1 MNQSNSPLG
10 KDLVGLE
17 SLSAEQILTILNTAE
32 PFKEISER
40 RIKKVPVLRGKH
52 NREPLLRGIH
62 PHPGIVRIRREATER
77 GHGEHC
83 VERVLGGQ
91 GGDLVDTARNLE
103 AMRIDMVVIRHGSS
117 GAAKF
122 LAERIPSNVINAG
135 DGSHEHPTQALLDI
149 LTIRDHYGKIE
160 GLRVCLVG
168 DILHS
173 RVARSNIFGLLA
185 LGAEVAVCGPKT
197 LLPLGIADL
206 GITVFSRIEE
216 AIQWADVLNVLRLQ
230 LERMEAGFLPQ
241 LARVQSGLGRLPG
254 QARAGA
260 EGLVGPPSRA
270 HEPRGRD
277 RQRRRGRAPRHDS
290 AAGDER
296 CRSPDGGPLSA
307 RWGCARHG
315 RGGQGRSGGLSSPLL
330 IRGGRVIDPS
340 QSIDAVQDVLVK
352 DGVIAEVGKGID
364 PPKRA
369 REIDAGGLV
378 VTPGLID
385 VHVHLREPG
394 GEHKE
399 TIVTGA
405 MAAAAGGFTAVC
417 AMPNTDPVVDDPAG
431 VGFVL
436 AQGLAA
442 GAARVYP
449 MGAISVGQEGK
460 QLAAIGEMYE
470 AGAVGITDDGNPV
483 MDSGLMR
490 KALEYAQAFDI
501 PVADH
506 PEDLGLSGAGVM
518 NEGLVATK
526 LGLHGKPNAAED
538 VHIVRDLLLAELTE
552 GHIHLQHVST
562 AYGME
567 AIRQAKAR
575 GVRVTAE
582 ASPHHLILTDERV
595 EGFDTDAKMNPPLR
609 SLEDREAVR
618 EGLADG
624 TLDVFATDHAPHHYD
639 EKEQAL
645 RRRTQ
650 RDHRVGD
657 GVGARAYIC
666 GRGGTHRPS
675 DAHPSDECRSGSG
688 VRLARRNVG
697 RRLAR

>member
-1 MNQSNSPLG
+1 M
-10 KDLVGLE
+10 
-17 SLSAEQILTILNTAE
+17 
-32 PFKEISER
+32 
-40 RIKKVPVLRGKH
+40 
-52 NREPLLRGIH
+52 
-62 PHPGIVRIRREATER
+62 
-77 GHGEHC
+77 
-83 VERVLGGQ
+83 
-91 GGDLVDTARNLE
+91 
-103 AMRIDMVVIRHGSS
+103 S
-117 GAAKF
+117 G
-122 LAERIPSNVINAG
+122 
-135 DGSHEHPTQALLDI
+135 
-149 LTIRDHYGKIE
+149 
-160 GLRVCLVG
+160 
-168 DILHS
+168 
-173 RVARSNIFGLLA
+173 
-185 LGAEVAVCGPKT
+185 
-197 LLPLGIADL
+197 
-206 GITVFSRIEE
+206 
-216 AIQWADVLNVLRLQ
+216 
-230 LERMEAGFLPQ
+230 
-241 LARVQSGLGRLPG
+241 
-254 QARAGA
+254 
-260 EGLVGPPSRA
+260 
-270 HEPRGRD
+270 
-277 RQRRRGRAPRHDS
+277 
-290 AAGDER
+290 
-296 CRSPDGGPLSA
+296 
-307 RWGCARHG
+307 
-315 RGGQGRSGGLSSPLL
+315 PLL

-352 DGVIAEVGKGID
+352 DGVIAEVGKGVD

-399 TIVTGA
+399 TIATGA

-449 MGAISVGQEGK
+449 MGAISVRQEGK

-506 PEDLGLSGAGVM
+506 PEDLGLSGAGVV

-562 AYGME
+562 AYGVE
-567 AIRQAKAR
+567 AIRQAKAW

-639 EKEQAL
+639 EKEQAFADAPNGIIGLETALGLGLTYVVGEGLIDL
-645 RRRTQ
+645 RTLI
-650 RDHRVGD
+650 HRMSVGPAQAF
-657 GVGARAYIC
+657 GLP
-666 GRGGTHRPS
+666 GGTL
-675 DAHPSDECRSGSG
+675 AVGSPGDVTIIDPEQAWTVDQASFLSKSRNTPFHGWELKGRAVYTIVGG
-688 VRLARRNVG
+688 VAVWEAG
-697 RRLAR
+697 A

>member
-1 MNQSNSPLG
+1 M
-10 KDLVGLE
+10 
-17 SLSAEQILTILNTAE
+17 
-32 PFKEISER
+32 
-40 RIKKVPVLRGKH
+40 
-52 NREPLLRGIH
+52 
-62 PHPGIVRIRREATER
+62 
-77 GHGEHC
+77 
-83 VERVLGGQ
+83 
-91 GGDLVDTARNLE
+91 
-103 AMRIDMVVIRHGSS
+103 
-117 GAAKF
+117 
-122 LAERIPSNVINAG
+122 
-135 DGSHEHPTQALLDI
+135 
-149 LTIRDHYGKIE
+149 
-160 GLRVCLVG
+160 
-168 DILHS
+168 
-173 RVARSNIFGLLA
+173 
-185 LGAEVAVCGPKT
+185 
-197 LLPLGIADL
+197 
-206 GITVFSRIEE
+206 
-216 AIQWADVLNVLRLQ
+216 
-230 LERMEAGFLPQ
+230 
-241 LARVQSGLGRLPG
+241 
-254 QARAGA
+254 
-260 EGLVGPPSRA
+260 
-270 HEPRGRD
+270 
-277 RQRRRGRAPRHDS
+277 
-290 AAGDER
+290 
-296 CRSPDGGPLSA
+296 
-307 RWGCARHG
+307 
-315 RGGQGRSGGLSSPLL
+315 SSPLL

-460 QLAAIGEMYE
+460 QLAAIGKMYE

-552 GHIHLQHVST
+552 GQIHLQHVST

-639 EKEQAL
+639 EKEQAFADAPNGIIGL
-645 RRRTQ
+645 ETALGLGLTYVVGEGLI
-650 RDHRVGD
+650 DLPTLIHRMSVGPAQAFD
-657 GVGARAYIC
+657 LP
-666 GRGGTHRPS
+666 GGTL
-675 DAHPSDECRSGSG
+675 AVGSPGDVTIIDPEQAWTVDRDSFLSKSRNTPFHGWELKGRAVYTIVAG
-688 VRLARRNVG
+688 VAVWEAG
-697 RRLAR
+697 A

>member
-1 MNQSNSPLG
+1 M
-10 KDLVGLE
+10 
-17 SLSAEQILTILNTAE
+17 
-32 PFKEISER
+32 
-40 RIKKVPVLRGKH
+40 
-52 NREPLLRGIH
+52 
-62 PHPGIVRIRREATER
+62 
-77 GHGEHC
+77 
-83 VERVLGGQ
+83 
-91 GGDLVDTARNLE
+91 
-103 AMRIDMVVIRHGSS
+103 S
-117 GAAKF
+117 G
-122 LAERIPSNVINAG
+122 
-135 DGSHEHPTQALLDI
+135 
-149 LTIRDHYGKIE
+149 
-160 GLRVCLVG
+160 
-168 DILHS
+168 
-173 RVARSNIFGLLA
+173 
-185 LGAEVAVCGPKT
+185 
-197 LLPLGIADL
+197 
-206 GITVFSRIEE
+206 
-216 AIQWADVLNVLRLQ
+216 
-230 LERMEAGFLPQ
+230 
-241 LARVQSGLGRLPG
+241 
-254 QARAGA
+254 
-260 EGLVGPPSRA
+260 
-270 HEPRGRD
+270 
-277 RQRRRGRAPRHDS
+277 
-290 AAGDER
+290 
-296 CRSPDGGPLSA
+296 
-307 RWGCARHG
+307 
-315 RGGQGRSGGLSSPLL
+315 PLL

-399 TIVTGA
+399 TIATGA
-405 MAAAAGGFTAVC
+405 RAAVAGGFTAVC
-417 AMPNTDPVVDDPAG
+417 AMPNTVPVVDTPAG

-442 GAARVYP
+442 AAARVYP

-562 AYGME
+562 AYGVE

-618 EGLADG
+618 EGLSDR

-639 EKEQAL
+639 ENEQAFADAPNGIIGL
-645 RRRTQ
+645 ETALGLGLTYVVGEGLI
-650 RDHRVGD
+650 DLPTLIHRMSIGPAQAF
-657 GVGARAYIC
+657 GLP
-666 GRGGTHRPS
+666 GGTL
-675 DAHPSDECRSGSG
+675 AVGSPGDVTIIDPERAWTVDRDSFLSKSRNTPFHGWELKGRAVYTIVGG
-688 VRLARRNVG
+688 VAVWEAG
-697 RRLAR
+697 A